1 MTSSRE
7 FPPFLVH
14 YQARIEDALDRLVP
28 PEDDPPEDVHRA
40 MRYTLLAPSKRVRG
54 ALALLCAEVCG
65 PEQRAMG
72 VALSAE
78 LVHAS
83 SLILDDLPCMD
94 DATMRRGQPAC
105 HVVFGEATALLASF
119 GLLDLSYRTLT
130 RCYEDHLA
138 AKLVAA
144 FSETVGTGGLIG
156 GQAEDLLATDR
167 AVTFERLERIH
178 RLKTGVLFGAAAT
191 GGALAAGGLPWQ
203 LAAFSAY
210 AKNLG
215 LAFQIVDDLLD
226 VEGSEGETG
235 KTLRRDEKKTTFVS
249 FSGPL
254 GARELAGELC
264 ATASRALAPFGGR
277 ADRLRELAGFVA
289 RRTR

>member
-1 MTSSRE
+1 MTSPPA

-14 YQARIEDALDRLVP
+14 YQARVEDALDRLLP
-28 PEDDPPEDVHRA
+28 AQDEPPEDVHRA
-40 MRYTLLAPSKRVRG
+40 MRYTLLAGSKRVRA
-54 ALALLCAEVCG
+54 ALALLSADVCG
-65 PEQRAMG
+65 REERALG
-72 VALSAE
+72 VALAAE

-94 DATMRRGQPAC
+94 DAQVRRGQPAC

-119 GLLDLSYRTLT
+119 ALLDLAYRSIT
-130 RCYEDHLA
+130 RHYEDHLA
-138 AKLVAA
+138 ARLVTL

-156 GQAEDLLATDR
+156 GQAEDLLATTR
-167 AVTFERLERIH
+167 EITFERLERIH
-178 RLKTGVLFGAAAT
+178 RLKTGVLFSAAAT
-191 GGALAAGGLPWQ
+191 GGALAAGGLPPQ
-203 LAAFSAY
+203 VNALAAY

-226 VEGSEGETG
+226 VEGTEADTG
-235 KTLRRDEKKTTFVS
+235 KTVRRDEKKTTFVS
-249 FSGPL
+249 FSGPR

-264 ATASRALAPFGGR
+264 ATATEALAPFGAR

-289 RRTR
+289 GRSR

>member
-1 MTSSRE
+1 MPSPPA

-14 YQARIEDALDRLVP
+14 YQARVEDALDRLLP
-28 PEDDPPEDVHRA
+28 AQDEPPEDVHRA
-40 MRYTLLAPSKRVRG
+40 MRYTLLAGSKRVRA
-54 ALALLCAEVCG
+54 ALALLSADVCG
-65 PEQRAMG
+65 REERALG
-72 VALSAE
+72 VALAAE

-94 DATMRRGQPAC
+94 DAQVRRGQPAC

-119 GLLDLSYRTLT
+119 ALLDLAYRSLT
-130 RCYEDHLA
+130 RHYDDHLA
-138 AKLVAA
+138 ARLVTL

-156 GQAEDLLATDR
+156 GQAEDLLATAR
-167 AVTFERLERIH
+167 EITFERLERIH
-178 RLKTGVLFGAAAT
+178 RLKTGVLFSAAAT
-191 GGALAAGGLPWQ
+191 GGALAAGGLPPQ
-203 LAAFSAY
+203 VSGLAAY

-226 VEGSEGETG
+226 VEGTEADTG
-235 KTLRRDEKKTTFVS
+235 KTVRRDEKKTTFVS
-249 FSGPL
+249 FSGPR

-264 ATASRALAPFGGR
+264 ATATAALAPFGAR

-289 RRTR
+289 GRSR